1 MTKGKK
7 ITFIKKLNSFKSY
20 NKIYNWKNLQQMSF
34 TVVEIQSAKICIKFL
49 LIMSTS
55 KLIKKILIILIETL
69 IIFFCF

>member
-34 TVVEIQSAKICIKFL
+34 TVVEIQSAKIGIKIL
-49 LIMSTS
+49 LIMSTR
-55 KLIKKILIILIETL
+55 KLI
-69 IIFFCF
+69 